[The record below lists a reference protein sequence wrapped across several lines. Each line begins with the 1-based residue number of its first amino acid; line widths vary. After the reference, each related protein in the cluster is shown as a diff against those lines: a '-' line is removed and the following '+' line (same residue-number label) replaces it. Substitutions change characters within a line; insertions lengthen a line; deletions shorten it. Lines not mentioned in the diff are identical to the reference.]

1 MVGAAGSAFGV
12 RTSTV
17 YTVLGSSLRNI
28 TLSADEKVIERA
40 RERARAERSTLNEQF
55 RRWLERY
62 AAQNS
67 QAETYDGLMRRLGHA
82 RTGRRFTRDEA
93 NER

>member
-1 MVGAAGSAFGV
+1 MP
-12 RTSTV
+12 
-17 YTVLGSSLRNI
+17 SLRNI
-28 TLSADEKVIERA
+28 TLSADEEVIERA

-55 RRWLERY
+55 RGWLERY

-67 QAETYDGLMRRLGHA
+67 QAETCDGLMRRLGHA